1 MLMKVYTSSGIYEIK
16 EHRVKILPS
25 YFEAQVNNSKNF
37 EIRKNDRNYQVGD
50 LLLLE
55 EYNPTTANYTGRE
68 VHCLITY
75 KTTFKQVPGYVVL
88 GTKKLGTV

>member
-1 MLMKVYTSSGIYEIK
+1 MKVYTSSGVYDIK

-55 EYNPTTANYTGRE
+55 EYNPTTSNYTGQDERFIAWS
-68 VHCLITY
+68 HTRPLLSKY
-75 KTTFKQVPGYVVL
+75 QDMLF
-88 GTKKLGTV
+88 